1 MTRNIQYWI
10 DYWASMFTGIEHRRF
25 ALSLIS
31 PRVLLRE
38 LIEEVETRSLKN
50 SDNRRFL
57 YDQINEYFESDPP
70 TQRCLLPVL
79 TLVRREFE
87 KPRLDLLAQLC
98 RRGLAVLDSLQYFD
112 CAVDALADALLA
124 AAPVNRKT
132 LAMVCQDLIVELLE
146 AGYSQNLIEAVPRT
160 LFSEVIEHGE
170 IVTTQFPHG
179 IGYPTDDADPSKK
192 AAYCAELKAYMNG
205 LTVKDRLD
213 ALKKYPRL
221 PRQELRFIFQVRGIR
236 GKGAFDIGPVH
247 FYPPTEEK
255 VLKDIR
261 GIKMDEHPELFRSHE
276 KVYLNAVLTVSTA
289 DTHSGAA
296 LARRQLIEA
305 LNCLRFALG
314 SRAQYEIGQDYVVVD
329 KDGRLAGMSS
339 SLDRRSGL
347 LHWHESLEVTA
358 DVLEI
363 IKGSDILQRAAPHM
377 LAQGG
382 RGQVERKLMDSLHWF
397 RKGKEAEA
405 SEDQLLWLWISMEN
419 LLNPASSAGGPKPLL
434 RTDGQETVVSIA
446 FDLLPRLR
454 CLANAY
460 DRGWALF
467 HELDLDSMLSIPPP
481 LGTFTLPDDLK
492 KRAGLN
498 QRGQKIYLRNFVE
511 AIPEI
516 LTHMPD
522 TILREHLQEA
532 HEFYSSAAQAGE
544 VIEKERKAFRNDV
557 VMLYRTRNKIVHNAA
572 VGDTTLPYY
581 IRSASEFARELIRKS
596 LTQFFHQN
604 NKTLE
609 GILAALFSEYDL
621 LLENI
626 RKHGPAAALFER
638 D

>member
-10 DYWASMFTGIEHRRF
+10 DYWASLFSGIEHHRF
-25 ALSLIS
+25 TLSLIS

-38 LIEEVETRSLKN
+38 LIEEVETRALKN
-50 SDNRRFL
+50 ADNRQFL
-57 YDQINEYFESDPP
+57 YGQINEYFENDPP

-79 TLVRREFE
+79 TLIRREFE
-87 KPRLDLLAQLC
+87 KPRLELLSQLC
-98 RRGLAVLDSLQYFD
+98 RRGLGVMDNLQYFD
-112 CAVDALADALLA
+112 CAVDALTEALLEEV
-124 AAPVNRKT
+124 PVSRKT
-132 LAMVCQDLIVELLE
+132 LAMVSQDLIVELLE
-146 AGYSQNLIEAVPRT
+146 AGYSQKFIETVPRN
-160 LFSEVIEHGE
+160 LFSEIVEHE
-170 IVTTQFPHG
+170 DIVTTQFPHD
-179 IGYPTDDADPSKK
+179 IAFPTDEADPNSKDV
-192 AAYCAELKAYMNG
+192 YHAELRAYMNG
-205 LTVKDRLD
+205 LTVKDRLN

-247 FYPPTEEK
+247 FYAPTEEK

-261 GIKMDEHPELFRSHE
+261 GLKLDEHPELFNSGEH
-276 KVYLNAVLTVSTA
+276 VYLNAVVTVSTA

-296 LARRQLIEA
+296 IGRRKLIEA

-314 SRAQYEIGQDYVVVD
+314 SRAQYEIGRDYVVVD
-329 KDGRLAGMSS
+329 KNGRLAGMSS
-339 SLDRRSGL
+339 SLDPRSGF

-358 DVLEI
+358 DVLRI
-363 IKGSDILQRAAPHM
+363 IEDSDILQRAAPQI
-377 LAQGG
+377 LTQGRSG
-382 RGQVERKLMDSLHWF
+382 LVERKLMDSLHWF

-405 SEDQLLWLWISMEN
+405 PEDQLLWLWISMEN
-419 LLNPASSAGGPKPLL
+419 LLNPASSVGGPKPLL
-434 RTDGQETVVSIA
+434 RTDGQETAVSIA

-454 CLANAY
+454 CLSNAY
-460 DRGWALF
+460 DRGWVLF
-467 HELDLDSMLSIPPP
+467 HELDSMLAIPPP
-481 LGTFTLPDDLK
+481 LGTLSMPDDLK
-492 KRAGLN
+492 QRAGFN
-498 QRGQKIYLRNFVE
+498 QKGKKIYLRNFVE

-522 TILREHLQEA
+522 TVLREHLAEA
-532 HEFYSSAAQAGE
+532 HAFYSYVDKASDT
-544 VIEKERKAFRNDV
+544 IESERKAFRNDA
-557 VMLYRTRNKIVHNAA
+557 VMLYRTRNKIVHSAS

-596 LTQFFHQN
+596 LGHFFHQK

-626 RKHGPAAALFER
+626 RRDGPAVALFER
-638 D
+638 E

>member
-1 MTRNIQYWI
+1 MKRNIQYWI
-10 DYWASMFTGIEHRRF
+10 DYWTSLFTGIEHRRF
-25 ALSLIS
+25 TLSLIS

-38 LIEEVETRSLKN
+38 MIEEVETRSLKN

-57 YDQINEYFESDPP
+57 YDQINEYFENDPP
-70 TQRCLLPVL
+70 TQRCLLPIL

-87 KPRLDLLAQLC
+87 KPRLDLLVQLC
-98 RRGLAVLDSLQYFD
+98 RRGLGVFDSLQYFD
-112 CAVDALADALLA
+112 CAVDALADSLLA
-124 AAPVNRKT
+124 EAPVNRKT
-132 LAMVCQDLIVELLE
+132 LATVCQDLIVELLE
-146 AGYSQNLIEAVPRT
+146 AGYSQKFIEAVPRN

-170 IVTTQFPHG
+170 IVTTQFPHD
-179 IGYPTDDADPSKK
+179 IAYPTGDADPSKK
-192 AAYCAELKAYMNG
+192 EAYCAELRAYMNK

-236 GKGAFDIGPVH
+236 GKDAFDIGPAH
-247 FYPPTEEK
+247 FYAPTEEK

-261 GIKMDEHPELFRSHE
+261 GMKMNEHPELFRSH
-276 KVYLNAVLTVSTA
+276 KQAYLNAVVTMRTI

-305 LNCLRFALG
+305 LNCLRFALS

-329 KDGRLAGMSS
+329 KDGRLAGMFSS
-339 SLDRRSGL
+339 RDRRSGL

-358 DVLEI
+358 DVLQI
-363 IKGSDILQRAAPHM
+363 IKNSDILQRAAPHM
-377 LAQGG
+377 IAKSR
-382 RGQVERKLMDSLHWF
+382 RGQVERKFMDSLHWF

-405 SEDQLLWLWISMEN
+405 SEDQLLWLWISIEN

-434 RTDGQETVVSIA
+434 RTYGQEKETVISIA

-467 HELDLDSMLSIPPP
+467 DELDSMLSFPPP
-481 LGTFTLPDDLK
+481 LRIFTLPDELK
-492 KRAGLN
+492 KRAGFN
-498 QRGQKIYLRNFVE
+498 QKGEKIYLRNFVE

-522 TILREHLQEA
+522 TVLREHLQEA
-532 HEFYSSAAQAGE
+532 HEFYSNASQAIE
-544 VIEKERKAFRNDV
+544 VIEKERKAFRNDA
-557 VMLYRTRNKIVHNAA
+557 VMLYRTRNKIVHSAS

-596 LTQFFHQN
+596 LVQFFHQN

-609 GILAALFSEYDL
+609 GILAAIFSEYDL

-626 RKHGPAAALFER
+626 RKDGPVLALFER
-638 D
+638 N

>member
-1 MTRNIQYWI
+1 
-10 DYWASMFTGIEHRRF
+10 
-25 ALSLIS
+25 
-31 PRVLLRE
+31 
-38 LIEEVETRSLKN
+38 
-50 SDNRRFL
+50 
-57 YDQINEYFESDPP
+57 
-70 TQRCLLPVL
+70 
-79 TLVRREFE
+79 
-87 KPRLDLLAQLC
+87 
-98 RRGLAVLDSLQYFD
+98 
-112 CAVDALADALLA
+112 
-124 AAPVNRKT
+124 
-132 LAMVCQDLIVELLE
+132 
-146 AGYSQNLIEAVPRT
+146 
-160 LFSEVIEHGE
+160 
-170 IVTTQFPHG
+170 
-179 IGYPTDDADPSKK
+179 
-192 AAYCAELKAYMNG
+192 
-205 LTVKDRLD
+205 
-213 ALKKYPRL
+213 
-221 PRQELRFIFQVRGIR
+221 
-236 GKGAFDIGPVH
+236 VH
-247 FYPPTEEK
+247 FYAPTEEK
-255 VLKDIR
+255 VLRDIR
-261 GIKMDEHPELFRSHE
+261 GIEMDKHPELFRSHE
-276 KVYLNAVLTVSTA
+276 QVYLNAVLTVSTA
-289 DTHSGAA
+289 DAHSGAA

-347 LHWHESLEVTA
+347 FQWHESLEVTA

-363 IKGSDILQRAAPHM
+363 IKGSDILQRAASHM

-419 LLNPASSAGGPKPLL
+419 LLKPASSAGGPRPLL
-434 RTDGQETVVSIA
+434 RIDGQETVVSIA

-460 DRGWALF
+460 DRGWALL
-467 HELDLDSMLSIPPP
+467 HELDSMLSIPPP
-481 LGTFTLPDDLK
+481 PATFTLPDDLK

-498 QRGQKIYLRNFVE
+498 QSDQKIYLRNFVE

-522 TILREHLQEA
+522 TVFREHLQEA
-532 HEFYSSAAQAGE
+532 HEFYSNATQADE

-557 VMLYRTRNKIVHNAA
+557 GMLYRTRNKIVHSAA

-581 IRSASEFARELIRKS
+581 IRSASEFARELIKKS
-596 LTQFFHQN
+596 LAQFFHQN

-609 GILAALFSEYDL
+609 GILAALFSDYDL

-626 RKHGPAAALFER
+626 RKHGPVVALFER